1 MAEETHRIQ
10 EPRADLRL
18 LKQENLP
25 LERPLPFRSRT
36 AAILDSAEGQ
46 EIGISFREEVPRIP
60 STTYGSFGLYRY
72 PAKFIPQ
79 VVAYVLESWG
89 EPGQKVL
96 DPYAGSGT
104 TGLVARLYGL
114 DYELWDLNP
123 MLQVLHRVAIM
134 QPKWVATK
142 NFPSQLVESALKST
156 QEWLPQWSNLRYWY
170 PEVVLPLLAR
180 VWGLLPQRAG

>member
-60 STTYGSFGLYRY
+60 SNHIRQFWTLSLSCQVY
-72 PAKFIPQ
+72 P
-79 VVAYVLESWG
+79 
-89 EPGQKVL
+89 
-96 DPYAGSGT
+96 SGRC
-104 TGLVARLYGL
+104 LRARKLG
-114 DYELWDLNP
+114 
-123 MLQVLHRVAIM
+123 RTRA
-134 QPKWVATK
+134 
-142 NFPSQLVESALKST
+142 ESA
-156 QEWLPQWSNLRYWY
+156 
-170 PEVVLPLLAR
+170 
-180 VWGLLPQRAG
+180 